1 MKKWLSGKRIFPRW
15 KLLLLILIGVWVG
28 YLLDYSP
35 YFALIYGLLMIWE
48 ITKK

>member
-1 MKKWLSGKRIFPRW
+1 MKKWLSSKRVFPRW

-35 YFALIYGLLMIWE
+35 YFGVIYGLLMIWE